1 MKRLSALVLLAAGF
15 LGIAAA
21 TSASAQV
28 ARDGNYYE
36 EVKPVNCNANDCI
49 LEFSAT
55 PQLILFSKINCL
67 ISTPNA
73 ALYGIAF
80 EIRDASGGSPRRR
93 EFLPIPTP
101 VATSN
106 GPYYNFA
113 TPTDFMVS
121 ASRFPVIEVFITAV
135 TNAFMEC
142 KITGR
147 LQ

>member
-1 MKRLSALVLLAAGF
+1 MKHLSTLVLLAAGF
-15 LGIAAA
+15 LGAV

-28 ARDGNYYE
+28 ARDGNFYE
-36 EVKPVNCNANDCI
+36 EVRSQNCPSSPQSCTM
-49 LEFSAT
+49 EFSAV
-55 PQLILFSKINCL
+55 PQLILFSKINCV
-67 ISTPNA
+67 INPNGG

-80 EIRDASGGSPRRR
+80 EIRDISGGPTRRR

-101 VATSN
+101 VMQSGT
-106 GPYYNFA
+106 PYYSIT

-121 ASRFPVIEVFITAV
+121 ASKFPAIEIFITIQ
-135 TNAFMEC
+135 TGIFMEC